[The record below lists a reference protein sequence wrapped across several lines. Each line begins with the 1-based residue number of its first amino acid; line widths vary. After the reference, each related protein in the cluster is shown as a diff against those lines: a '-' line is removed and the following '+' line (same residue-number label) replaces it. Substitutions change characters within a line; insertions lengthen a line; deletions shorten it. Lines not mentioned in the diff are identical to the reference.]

1 MRRVTPR
8 ALLALVPVVLGA
20 CASSGGGGEP
30 LVDSAAGAGSGSS
43 GTVALTR
50 AGEAVQLTE
59 NAEATHECEF
69 VAYLPFS
76 GTRVSDVD
84 AMRTLRNEAGR
95 NGANFVLLVMEGR
108 TTIAR
113 AEGYLCAD

>member
-1 MRRVTPR
+1 MRRVASR
-8 ALLALVPVVLGA
+8 LLLALVPIVLGA
-20 CASSGGGGEP
+20 CATSGAGA
-30 LVDSAAGAGSGSS
+30 DSAAQPAMGATSGSS

-50 AGEAVQLTE
+50 AGEAVQFIE
-59 NAEATHECEF
+59 DAEATHECEF

-95 NGANFVLLVMEGR
+95 AGANFVFLVMESR
-108 TTIAR
+108 TTITR